1 MIPSNHELVKR
12 ILHEFHTSLIGGQ
25 FKGGHKYTTHSS
37 ELRSY
42 TYIHQLQFKGPQL
55 LSNEI
60 IHTRSLHLKND
71 QSHDFFMASIK
82 LLKIYLAGIFCN
94 VSRYILYPTSK
105 HSLHFD
111 TTMFRDLISFFFFLD
126 RPGI

>member
-42 TYIHQLQFKGPQL
+42 NYIHQLQFKGPQL

-60 IHTRSLHLKND
+60 IHTRS
-71 QSHDFFMASIK
+71 SHDFLMASIK
-82 LLKIYLAGIFCN
+82 LFEIYLAGIFCN

-111 TTMFRDLISFFFFLD
+111 TTMFRDLISFFFLD